1 MRKTL
6 VVVVALLVAFSL
18 AMPAFASDLV
28 KVKGTVIKID
38 TAAKSLTIKQKDG
51 AEVTVV
57 VEDAELL
64 EKVKEGEK
72 GEARYA
78 VKDGKNVA
86 EKVRRLTAGCD

>member
-1 MRKTL
+1 MRKAL
-6 VVVVALLVAFSL
+6 VVVVALLVAVSF
-18 AMPAFASDLV
+18 AMPAFAGDLV

-38 TAAKSLTIKQKDG
+38 TAAKSVVIKQKDG
-51 AEVTVV
+51 VEVTVV

-72 GEARYA
+72 GEARYV

-86 EKVRRLTAGCD
+86 EKLRRLTDGCG